1 MSQNKEV
8 LARAAKRIVNDI
20 AFDEVLRYL
29 QVSAYDEF
37 LASDPDRQDARE
49 QIYLKV
55 RALNDIRA
63 TLRNL
68 AQEADK
74 KEA

>member
-1 MSQNKEV
+1 MSQNKEA

-29 QVSAYDEF
+29 QASAYDEF